1 MALDYSAIAATAL
14 RLVQNAGRQVTFMR
28 FNQTPDSGTKPWGA
42 NADLR
47 STPDDT
53 VSLWAVSVHPTD
65 INVLGIRIRDD
76 DLLKQ
81 VREILIIAPGPDNQE
96 DLRLYQQVTDGRVFR
111 IVFMEQLKPN
121 DVTVLWYAGI
131 TE

>member
-1 MALDYSAIAATAL
+1 MALDYNAIAATAL
-14 RLVQNAGRQVTFMR
+14 RLVQNAGRQVTFLR
-28 FNQTPDSGTKPWGA
+28 FNQTPDSISKPWGA
-42 NADLR
+42 NTDLR
-47 STPDDT
+47 SNPDAS

-76 DLLKQ
+76 DLLKH
-81 VREILIIAPGPDNQE
+81 VREILIVAPGPDNQQ
-96 DLRLYQQVTDGRVFR
+96 DLRLYQQVLDSRVFR

-121 DVTVLWYAGI
+121 NVTLLWYAGI